1 MDSLDKNHA
10 ESIATYDFFTRYTK
24 LPQNLV
30 VQLSLID
37 S

>member
-1 MDSLDKNHA
+1 MDSLDKKHA
-10 ESIATYDFFTRYTK
+10 KSIATYDFFTGYNK